1 MKTSDNLTKLCQETS
16 ILELEDQPIPSH
28 WLVYGLMEAFGTQS
42 SAHLVQIIR
51 DAVTVKEKL
60 LEIHEDLQ
68 LMQHAANKVNDL
80 AMRAYD

>member
-1 MKTSDNLTKLCQETS
+1 MKTSDNLTKLCQEAS
-16 ILELEDQPIPSH
+16 VLELEDQPIPSH

-51 DAVTVKEKL
+51 DAVAVKEKL
-60 LEIHEDLQ
+60 VEIHEELQ
-68 LMQHAANKVNDL
+68 IMQHTTSKMNDL